1 MEQTTFDNLGVSQ
14 NLLNCLKGMGF
25 QGATPV
31 QELSIAPLM
40 AGHDISV
47 QAPTGTGKTCAFG
60 IPIMEKVDAEAST
73 VQTLI
78 LSPTRELAI
87 QIASVLKNLAKYK
100 PGVRVVAVFGGE
112 RIEKQFAALRRR
124 PQIIVATP
132 GRLLDH
138 IARRTI
144 RLQDVRM
151 VVLDEADRMLDMGF
165 RPDLNRILESVPVER
180 QTALFSATMSKGI
193 LAIAENYQ
201 RSPRMLK
208 IEQKSLTV
216 ESVKQYYTEVRTGAK
231 ESALAALLQKEN
243 FELTLVFVNT
253 KRMAEKLSGHLQK
266 CGLRVDALHGDMR
279 QNQRDKVMKQYRSGE
294 LDVLVATDVASRG
307 IDVYHIDAVINYDI
321 PIDSDSYVHRIG
333 RTGRADQDGVAYT
346 FIYPREREQ
355 LKMMIRSTNAVIVPT
370 GPAIVNTGLDSAEFM
385 QTARQHAVPANFGQG
400 QNSRY
405 SKPERRQFASKDKSR
420 YATGRYR

>member
-1 MEQTTFDNLGVSQ
+1 MEQTTFDKLGVSQ
-14 NLLNCLKGMGF
+14 NLLHCLEGMGF
-25 QGATPV
+25 QSATPV
-31 QELSIAPLM
+31 QEISIAPLM

-60 IPIMEKVDAEAST
+60 IPIVEKADAAAST
-73 VQTLI
+73 VQTLV

-87 QIASVLKNLAKYK
+87 QIASVLRNLAKYN
-100 PGVRVVAVFGGE
+100 PGLRIVAVYGGE

-124 PQIIVATP
+124 PQIVVATP

-165 RPDLNRILESVPVER
+165 RPDLNRILESVPAER

-193 LAIAENYQ
+193 LAIAETYQ
-201 RSPRMLK
+201 REPQMLR

-231 ESALAALLQKEN
+231 EAALAALLKKER
-243 FELTLVFVNT
+243 FGLSLVFVNT

-266 CGLRVDALHGDMR
+266 YGLRVDALHGDMR

-321 PIDSDSYVHRIG
+321 PIDCDSYVHRIG
-333 RTGRADQDGVAYT
+333 RTGRADQYGVAYT
-346 FIYPREREQ
+346 LIYPREREQ
-355 LKMMIRSTNAVIVPT
+355 LKLMMRSTKAVIIPT
-370 GPAIVNTGLDSAEFM
+370 GPAVEADLDSMEFT
-385 QTARQHAVPANFGQG
+385 QTARQNAIPAGYGQG
-400 QNSRY
+400 KNSRR
-405 SKPERRQFASKDKSR
+405 SNPDRRQFATKDKSR
-420 YATGRYR
+420 CAAGRYR